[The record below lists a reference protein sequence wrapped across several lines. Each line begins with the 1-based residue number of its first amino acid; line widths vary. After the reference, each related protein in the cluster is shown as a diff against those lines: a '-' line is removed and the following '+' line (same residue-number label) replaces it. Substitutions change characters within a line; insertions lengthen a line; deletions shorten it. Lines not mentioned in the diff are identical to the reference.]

1 VREND
6 PSLLVADGEDGLR
19 SLELA
24 NAMLLAGYTH
34 REVKLPLD
42 RNAFE
47 RMLKK
52 LQSGTKPQELYRG

>member
-1 VREND
+1 
-6 PSLLVADGEDGLR
+6 
-19 SLELA
+19 
-24 NAMLLAGYTH
+24 
-34 REVKLPLD
+34 VKLPLD